1 MYFTLLFYTCVYV
14 MILLTDREVV
24 MLKFIKYFNFILL
37 SIFITFFSNVASAND
52 KFKIFIDG
60 IAKEA
65 NAMGISKSIISE
77 FKTSTVFI
85 PRVIELDKSQPEF
98 KLTLSQYLKR
108 VVTSSRIKK
117 ANLEYKKNKKLLK
130 TIGSFYGVQPRFIV
144 ALWGIETDFGRLTGG
159 FPVISSLSTLAFEG
173 RRHDYFKKE
182 LLNAIKIIDQGHIT
196 LNKMTGS
203 WAGAMG
209 QCQFMPS
216 SFLNYA
222 SDWDKNGSKN
232 IWSSKGDVF
241 ASAANYLK
249 NVGWSDKITWGRKVY
264 LRNYN
269 GKFDK
274 NKILLLRE
282 WSNYNILNSSKN
294 KLPLVN
300 QKARLIIP
308 NNFGKYGY
316 LVYTNFDSLL
326 NWNRSNYFAIAVGN
340 LSDSI
345 KEN

>member
-65 NAMGISKSIISE
+65 NAMGISKSIISD
-77 FKTSTVFI
+77 FKTTTVFI

-130 TIGSFYGVQPRFIV
+130 KIGNFYGVQPRFIV

-173 RRHDYFKKE
+173 RRHNYFKKE

-196 LNKMTGS
+196 LKKMTGS

-264 LRNYN
+264 LGNFKKKIN
-269 GKFDK
+269 K
-274 NKILLLRE
+274 NKILSLKE
-282 WSNYNILNSSKN
+282 WSNYNILNSNKD

-300 QKARLIIP
+300 HRARLIMPDNI
-308 NNFGKYGY
+308 GQYGY
-316 LVYTNFDSLL
+316 LVYKNFESLL